1 MAKIGRNEPCP
12 CGSGKKFKKCCMNKL
27 APVTPLT
34 APVQEPGQT
43 TQLSLHS
50 EVEKIQKTAAERKIS
65 LYTLGVFVFFST
77 DSGDGWLLEISEM
90 DALQVAKDG
99 QTIEVEIKEGEE
111 TIEVNWSH
119 KFSVKNKLF
128 QVKDYK
134 SKESTSYPDYPGNR
148 IAKAVS
154 KVRGQFPQEMLE
166 QVHIQEEE
174 TEA

>member
-1 MAKIGRNEPCP
+1 MD
-12 CGSGKKFKKCCMNKL
+12 KL
-27 APVTPLT
+27 ATATPQT
-34 APVQEPGQT
+34 PQAQAPGQAQ
-43 TQLSLHS
+43 QLSLNS
-50 EVEKIQKTAAERKIS
+50 EVEKIQKAAVERKNS

-77 DSGDGWLLEISEM
+77 DSGDGWLLEVSEM

-99 QTIEVEIKEGEE
+99 EAINVEIEEKEE

-134 SKESTSYPDYPGNR
+134 SKKSTSYPNYPGNR

-174 TEA
+174 AEA

>member
-12 CGSGKKFKKCCMNKL
+12 CGSGQKFKKCCLNKL
-27 APVTPLT
+27 ATVMPQTAVAQEKVQTPR
-34 APVQEPGQT
+34 
-43 TQLSLHS
+43 LSLNA
-50 EVEKIQKTAAERKIS
+50 EVEKIQKAAVDRKNS

-77 DSGDGWLLEISEM
+77 DNGDGWLLEVSEM

-99 QTIEVEIKEGEE
+99 QVIEVEIEEKEE

-119 KFSVKNKLF
+119 KFSIKNKLF

-134 SKESTSYPDYPGNR
+134 SKESASYPDYPGNR
-148 IAKAVS
+148 IAKAVT

-174 TEA
+174 AEA